1 MNRITATLSVCLGLA
16 CSAFPAQLPESQP
29 LLFLHATLVDGTG
42 APAVENAWVR
52 VEAGRITG
60 VGTGDAPAAG
70 ARVVDLSGKSILP
83 GLADMH
89 VHLGT
94 ISQAKWMLEL
104 FLAHGVTTIKDN
116 GNSLGNLAAIRRW
129 VDSEKT
135 MPHLYVSGFI
145 LQGDYAEQRFLK
157 PGEEAKAKLEDE
169 LAFGIDFVK
178 TYNWT
183 SSGAL
188 KQIAEIASEH
198 GVRVTG
204 HTPLSWSSVGS
215 IDAGIYILEHLRLR
229 PYEVLDDFELVAKYP
244 VDEALMRRTG
254 FWAHVTAESLA
265 VRKTLDAWE
274 KRKGRFFVT
283 PTLVVQEA
291 SAESYDYP
299 APRFTLAGDPN
310 LAFVSPAMLEEWKK
324 SSPPTFWGDLTP
336 PEIAEAKAS
345 VDGMALFVRLAHR
358 RGIRILAGTDSPE
371 PWLVPGASLHREL
384 RHFVELCGMTPVE
397 AIETATGRA
406 AAALSVE
413 DRGTIRVGNVADLVI
428 VRGNAGEDIGALDHL
443 ETVVLGGS
451 LYERDALLARAK
463 DFASRD
469 LPEPD

>member
-1 MNRITATLSVCLGLA
+1 MNRVAAILSACLGLA
-16 CSAFPAQLPESQP
+16 SAAFSTEDPS
-29 LLFLHATLVDGTG
+29 LLFRNATLVDGTG

-52 VEAGRITG
+52 VEGGRITG
-60 VGTGDAPAAG
+60 VGTGEVSAAG
-70 ARVVDLSGKSILP
+70 ARVVDLKGMSILP

-94 ISQAKWMLEL
+94 ISRAKWMLDL
-104 FLAHGVTTIKDN
+104 FLAHGVTTVKDN

-129 VDSEKT
+129 IDSQKPV
-135 MPHLYVSGFI
+135 PHLYVSGFL
-145 LQGDYAEQRFLK
+145 LQGDYEEQRFLK
-157 PGEEAKAKLEDE
+157 PGREAKEKLEDE

-204 HTPLSWSSVGS
+204 HTPLSWSSIGS
-215 IDAGIYILEHLRLR
+215 IDGGLYILEHLRLR

-254 FWAHVTAESLA
+254 FWAHVTEGSVAA
-265 VRKTLDAWE
+265 GKTLDAWE
-274 KRKGRFFVT
+274 KRKNRFFVT

-299 APRFTLAGDPN
+299 DPRFTEAGDSN
-310 LAFVSPAMLEEWKK
+310 LRLVSPAMLEEWQK

-345 VDGMALFVRLAHR
+345 FDGMALFVKLAHR

-397 AIETATGRA
+397 AIHTATGRA
-406 AAALSVE
+406 AAALGVE
-413 DRGTIRVGNVADLVI
+413 DRGTIRTGNVADLVI
-428 VRGNAGEDIGALDHL
+428 VRGNAGNSIDALEDV

-451 LYERDALLARAK
+451 LYDRDELFAQALDL
-463 DFASRD
+463 ASRD
-469 LPEPD
+469 VPDDN